1 MLRISAFVLASM
13 LSIVGCGASEPGI
26 QKVST
31 RPVAGQPANP
41 QVRLETSKG
50 TITLELFSRNAPTSV
65 ANFVSYVKAGFY
77 DGTVFHRVI
86 PGFMIQGGG
95 MTADMTEKPTRATI
109 RNEAN
114 NGLKN
119 FRGTLAMARMGEPH
133 SASSQFFINVADN
146 DVLDH
151 RGENDAD
158 WGYAVFGKVI
168 SGMDV
173 VDAIVSVPRGNLG
186 PYQDVPTEPVLIK
199 HATVIKATGS
209 SRQRP
214 SKAR

>member
-1 MLRISAFVLASM
+1 MLRFSAFILVSL
-13 LSIVGCGASEPGI
+13 LSVVGCGANEPSL

-31 RPVAGQPANP
+31 APAAGQPANP

-50 TITLELFSRNAPTSV
+50 TITLELFSRNAPLSV
-65 ANFVSYVKAGFY
+65 ANFVGYVKAGFY
-77 DGTVFHRVI
+77 DGTIFHRVI

-95 MTADMTEKPTRATI
+95 MTADMAEKPTRATI
-109 RNEAN
+109 QNEAN

-119 FRGTLAMARMGEPH
+119 LRGTLSMARMGEPH

-146 DVLDH
+146 DALDH
-151 RGENDAD
+151 RGENDEG

-173 VDAIVSVPRGNLG
+173 VDAIVSVPRDTLG
-186 PYQDVPTEPVLIK
+186 PYQDVPTEPV
-199 HATVIKATGS
+199 VIKRATITAP
-209 SRQRP
+209 Q
-214 SKAR
+214 

>member
-1 MLRISAFVLASM
+1 MLRFSTFVFASM
-13 LSIVGCGASEPGI
+13 ISIVGCGASEPGI
-26 QKVST
+26 QKVPT
-31 RPVAGQPANP
+31 APVAGQPPNP

-50 TITLELFSRNAPTSV
+50 MITLELFSRNAPLTV
-65 ANFVSYVKAGFY
+65 ANLVGYVKAGFY

-86 PGFMIQGGG
+86 PGFMVQGGG
-95 MTADMTEKPTRATI
+95 MTADMTEKPTRASI
-109 RNEAN
+109 SNEAN

-119 FRGTLAMARMGEPH
+119 LRGTLAMARMGEPH

-146 DVLDH
+146 DALDH
-151 RGENDAD
+151 RGETDAG
-158 WGYAVFGKVI
+158 WGYAVFGRVT

-199 HATVIKATGS
+199 YATIIAP
-209 SRQRP
+209 R
-214 SKAR
+214 

>member
-1 MLRISAFVLASM
+1 MLRFSAFVFASI

-31 RPVAGQPANP
+31 EPAAGQAPNP

-50 TITLELFSRNAPTSV
+50 TITLELFSRNAPLSV
-65 ANFVSYVKAGFY
+65 TNFVDYVKAGFY

-95 MTADMTEKPTRATI
+95 MTADMTEKPTRAPI

-119 FRGTLAMARMGEPH
+119 LRGTLAMARMGDPH
-133 SASSQFFINVADN
+133 SATSQFFINVADN
-146 DVLDH
+146 DALDH
-151 RGENDAD
+151 RGETEAG
-158 WGYAVFGKVI
+158 WGYAVFGKVT

-173 VDAIVSVPRGNLG
+173 VDAIVSVPRGNFG

-199 HATVIKATGS
+199 HATIIAP
-209 SRQRP
+209 R
-214 SKAR
+214 

>member
-1 MLRISAFVLASM
+1 MLRFSAFILVSL
-13 LSIVGCGASEPGI
+13 LSVVGCGANEPSL

-31 RPVAGQPANP
+31 APAAGQPANP

-50 TITLELFSRNAPTSV
+50 TITLELFSRNAPLSV
-65 ANFVSYVKAGFY
+65 ANFVGYVKAGFY
-77 DGTVFHRVI
+77 DGTIFHRVI

-95 MTADMTEKPTRATI
+95 MTADMAEKPTRATI
-109 RNEAN
+109 QNEAN

-119 FRGTLAMARMGEPH
+119 LRGTLSMARMGEPH

-146 DVLDH
+146 DTLDH
-151 RGENDAD
+151 RGENDEG

-173 VDAIVSVPRGNLG
+173 VDAIVSVPRDTLG
-186 PYQDVPTEPVLIK
+186 SYQDVPTEPILIK
-199 HATVIKATGS
+199 RATILAP
-209 SRQRP
+209 Q
-214 SKAR
+214 